1 MHVGVEHG
9 TSSTPNNLSTPAYL
23 PPSVVLVGHTN
34 CGGAAA
40 CYDAACA
47 GPAGAPSDSLGR
59 WLAPLVDL
67 ATSLNLA
74 DSDRPSALAK
84 LVDANVRKQVG
95 NLVAS
100 DVMQKAWAAGKSV
113 RVHGLVYD
121 LASGELKDLG
131 VTQGPPAKA

>member
-1 MHVGVEHG
+1 MSA
-9 TSSTPNNLSTPAYL
+9 SSTVCPPPQIILHPQLISPTP
-23 PPSVVLVGHTN
+23 VVLVGHSN

-47 GPAGAPSDSLGR
+47 GPADAPSDSLGR

-74 DSDRPSALAK
+74 DSDRSSALAK
-84 LVDANVRKQVG
+84 LVDANVRKQVE
-95 NLVAS
+95 NLAAS
-100 DVMQKAWAAGKSV
+100 DVMQNAWAAGKSV

>member
-1 MHVGVEHG
+1 MSASSTVCPPPQIVLHPQLI
-9 TSSTPNNLSTPAYL
+9 SSTP
-23 PPSVVLVGHTN
+23 VVLVGHSN

-84 LVDANVRKQVG
+84 LVDANVRKQVE
-95 NLVAS
+95 NLAAS
-100 DVMQKAWAAGKSV
+100 DVMQNAWAAGKSV

-121 LASGELKDLG
+121 LASGELKDLD

>member
-1 MHVGVEHG
+1 MSA
-9 TSSTPNNLSTPAYL
+9 SSTVCPPPQIILHPQLISPTP
-23 PPSVVLVGHTN
+23 VVLVGHSN

-47 GPAGAPSDSLGR
+47 GPAGAQSDSLGR

-74 DSDRPSALAK
+74 DADRPCALAK
-84 LVDANVRKQVG
+84 LVDANVRKQVE
-95 NLVAS
+95 NLVS
-100 DVMQKAWAAGKSV
+100 CEVMQKAWAAGKTV

-121 LASGELKDLG
+121 LASGQLKDLG
-131 VTQGPPAKA
+131 VTQGPPKA

>member
-1 MHVGVEHG
+1 MILQPQLI
-9 TSSTPNNLSTPAYL
+9 SPTP
-23 PPSVVLVGHTN
+23 VVLVGHSN

-67 ATSLNLA
+67 AMSLNLA

-100 DVMQKAWAAGKSV
+100 DVMQNAWAAGKSV